1 MSEPLTVDCYGG
13 PAEFLAAAEEWLSAA
28 EAENNLILSVSRLLL
43 GADHPFHSP
52 VYFATVKQRGAV
64 VGCALRAPPDG
75 LELSDLP
82 PGAATLLLDSV
93 AAAHPNLKSVGGP
106 QTAAFEFARAWSRR
120 FGGDWQVRHSWCW
133 YRLDSV
139 VPPTRPAPGTFR
151 LAEQSDWPL
160 LALWAPDYGREQN
173 TPVNVTALFARLLAR
188 RTLYVWD
195 DDGPKCVV
203 ALSGNTPNGVRVS
216 AVYTPPDFR
225 KRGYATSAVAAASQ
239 SALDSGAKFCVLA
252 TDREL
257 SSTPARIY
265 RSIGFEPLRD
275 HLAIDLGV

>member
-1 MSEPLTVDCYGG
+1 MSEPVIVDCYGG
-13 PAEFLAAAEEWLSAA
+13 PAEFLAEAEEWLSAA

-43 GADHPFHSP
+43 GTDHPFQPP
-52 VYFATVKQRGAV
+52 VYFATIKQGGAL

-82 PGAATLLLDSV
+82 PGVAPLLLDSV
-93 AAAHPNLKSVGGP
+93 AAAHPTLKSVGGP
-106 QTAAFEFARAWSRR
+106 QTPAFEFARAWSRR
-120 FGGDWQVRHSWCW
+120 FGGEWQVRHSWRW
-133 YRLDSV
+133 YRLDKV
-139 VPPTRPAPGTFR
+139 FQPPRPASGTFR
-151 LAEQSDWPL
+151 PAEQSDWPL
-160 LALWAPDYGREQN
+160 LAQWAPDYGREQN

-225 KRGYATSAVAAASQ
+225 KRGYATSAVAAASHN
-239 SALDSGAKFCVLA
+239 ALDSGVKFCVLA
-252 TDREL
+252 TDRDPT
-257 SSTPARIY
+257 STPAKIY
-265 RSIGFEPLRD
+265 RSIGFKPLRD
-275 HLAIDLGV
+275 HFAIDLGL